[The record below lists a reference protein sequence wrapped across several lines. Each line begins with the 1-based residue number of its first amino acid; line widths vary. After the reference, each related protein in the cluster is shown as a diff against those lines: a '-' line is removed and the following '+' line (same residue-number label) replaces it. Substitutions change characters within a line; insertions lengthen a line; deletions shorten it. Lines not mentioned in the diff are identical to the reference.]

1 MKKLLTAILLSTIV
15 LFAFVQ
21 SPPIDLHKEWSEL
34 LKKHVTPSGKVN
46 YKGFIKDSEKLN
58 SYLRK
63 LEKNPPKSDWKKND
77 IMAYWINAY
86 NAYTVRLICD
96 NYPVKSIKE
105 IGGKIPFVN
114 STWDIKFI
122 TIDGEE
128 MDLNNI
134 EHGKLRKQ
142 YKDARVH
149 FALVCASKSC
159 PILRNEAYIGS
170 KLDAQLK
177 DQAENFLKD
186 TFRNKVDKT
195 NPKLSK
201 IFDWYGMD
209 FKSKDMTLIQYV
221 NQYSPVKI
229 DEKAKVEYLD
239 YDWGLNE

>member
-1 MKKLLTAILLSTIV
+1 MKKSFVTVILSII
-15 LFAFVQ
+15 LFANFIQ
-21 SPPIDLHKEWSEL
+21 SQPTNLHKEWDEL
-34 LKKHVTPSGKVN
+34 LKKHVTTSGKVN
-46 YKGFIKDSEKLN
+46 YKGFINDSEKLN
-58 SYLRK
+58 TYLKK
-63 LEKNPPKSDWKKND
+63 LEKNPPKNEWKKND
-77 IMAYWINAY
+77 VMAYWINAY
-86 NAYTVRLICD
+86 NAYTVKLICD

-122 TIDGEE
+122 NIDGEE

-159 PILRNEAYIGS
+159 PILRNEAYTAS

-177 DQAENFLKD
+177 DQAENFLQD

-209 FKSKDMTLIQYV
+209 FNTKNMTLIQYI

-229 DEKAKVEYLD
+229 DKNAKIEYLD